1 MRKEENNRKKKE
13 EEKQAYVDDGHT
25 IYDMD
30 GVGRTGWWSS
40 FRKESEKKKQQ
51 PVGLTFKERWAVIR
65 AAFATYLPILMM
77 ILLGFGLTMLL
88 LSFWLQG

>member
-1 MRKEENNRKKKE
+1 MKNKQKKE
-13 EEKQAYVDDGHT
+13 RQEYVDDGHT

-40 FRKESEKKKQQ
+40 FRKDAEKKKQQ
-51 PVGLTFKERWAVIR
+51 PVGLTAKERWAVIR
-65 AAFATYLPILMM
+65 AAMSTYLPVMM
-77 ILLGFGLTMLL
+77 IILLGFGLTMLL